1 MKKVLCLLGLA
12 AWMLCAETAHAKK
25 YIFRIATLAPGDS
38 SWGRVFI
45 KMRRDL
51 LRESKGQI
59 VIKFYPDG
67 RMGDEKLVVNKM
79 KLGQLHG
86 ASITSIG
93 LAQIV
98 PSVLLLQQPALFRS
112 YKELDFV
119 REKMDADLRAKFE
132 EKGFVLLGWGDVGY
146 VYLYSKQPI
155 DSVEKLKSTKIW
167 GWTDDPIT
175 KQFSEASGVSP
186 HMLGILDVRSSLQT
200 GAIDTVIGTPLSVI
214 AMQWHSYLKY
224 RVKYRFAIGVGAT
237 VVSKKAFDR
246 LPKELQQVVLRV
258 SQKHHTDLIK
268 VIRRDNT
275 RALKV
280 LTQRG
285 LQSLGVPAAEKKLIR
300 QISRKTWAYFTDKL
314 FSKADIDKV
323 KGLLKEFRSK
333 K

>member
-1 MKKVLCLLGLA
+1 MKKVLCLLGLV
-12 AWMLCAETAHAKK
+12 AWMWGAQNAHAKK
-25 YIFRIATLAPGDS
+25 YTFRIATLAPGDS

-59 VIKFYPDG
+59 RIKFYPDG

-112 YKELDFV
+112 YKELDYV
-119 REKMDADLRAKFE
+119 REKMDAELRAQFV
-132 EKGFVLLGWGDVGY
+132 EKGFVLLGWGDMGY

-175 KQFSEASGVSP
+175 KQFSESSGITP

-200 GAIDTVIGTPLSVI
+200 GAIDTVIGTPLSII
-214 AMQWHSYLKY
+214 AMQWHSYVKY

-237 VVSKKAFDR
+237 VITKKSFDR
-246 LPKELQQVVLRV
+246 LPKELQDIVLRV
-258 SQKHHTDLIK
+258 SQKHHTNLIQ
-268 VIRRDNT
+268 VIRRDNN

-280 LTQRG
+280 LTKRG
-285 LQSLGVPAAEKKLIR
+285 LEHITVPAAEKKLIR
-300 QISRKTWAYFTDKL
+300 QLSRKTWDYFTDKL
-314 FSKADIDKV
+314 FSKADLEKV
-323 KGLLKEFRSK
+323 KGLLKEFRK